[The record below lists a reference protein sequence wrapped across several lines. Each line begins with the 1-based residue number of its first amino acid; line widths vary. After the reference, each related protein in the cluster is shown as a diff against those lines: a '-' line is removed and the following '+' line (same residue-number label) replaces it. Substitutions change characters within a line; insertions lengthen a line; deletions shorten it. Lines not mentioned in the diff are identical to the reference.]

1 MIFFLSHSR
10 YFHPMTAQRTSLLLL
25 AAAILMVGS
34 CVQPHSVPPQADQK
48 HSTVPE
54 TLNDPRPEMP
64 GVGPLGMPMR

>member
-1 MIFFLSHSR
+1 MIFFLSDSC
-10 YFHPMTAQRTSLLLL
+10 YSHPMTAQRTSLLLL

-34 CVQPHSVPPQADQK
+34 CVQTPVPPQTGQK

-64 GVGPLGMPMR
+64 GMGPLGMPMR